1 MKHSAKFKN
10 YKVTATYTGSK
21 KAPWTSLNAPDNW
34 NHHTIAIYNSDN
46 KKRTSFNFWASRAN
60 PEIVEE
66 YDIINAFYCF
76 ITDATAGDADY
87 YEFCNEFG
95 CDPYEDPKARQT
107 WKACKAAM
115 KKAERILTD
124 DINDLV
130 NELSENYC

>member
-1 MKHSAKFKN
+1 MESIAKFKS
-10 YKVTATYTGSK
+10 YKVTATSTGSK

-34 NHHTIAIYNSDN
+34 NHHKIAVYNSDN
-46 KKRTSFNFWASRAN
+46 KKRATFDFWASPMN

-66 YDIINAFYCF
+66 YDILNAFYCF
-76 ITDATAGDADY
+76 ISDAVSGDADY

-130 NELSENYC
+130 NELSENYG